1 MHRHGVPV
9 VNVVGSMRVW
19 CMYQRER
26 VIKAQCSKD
35 SDSDSEMTERQDKRY
50 LLMNRYRLNSELLVD
65 TYLGRLDDRRSDGA
79 SAVTLLRHAI
89 TTARHSQTPDAHVD
103 LGPP

>member
-1 MHRHGVPV
+1 MHRHGAPV

-19 CMYQRER
+19 CMYQREG

-35 SDSDSEMTERQDKRY
+35 SNSEMTERQDKRY

-65 TYLGRLDDRRSDGA
+65 TISRSP
-79 SAVTLLRHAI
+79 R
-89 TTARHSQTPDAHVD
+89 
-103 LGPP
+103 